1 MTGSSCSLTGERY
14 ISQFTLTPE
23 DELSSEATVVSEGS
37 VVVVLSAVVSV
48 VDSEVEEVAAEVLSE
63 MLSEILSEE
72 VLSERL
78 LASDILLW
86 HALAE
91 KSENKTE
98 LASKN
103 VRVFLNFFMV
113 RFVSSF
119 RSHQINTEVVL
130 HIIFS
135 NQCLILKKH
144 LAVGSG

>member
-23 DELSSEATVVSEGS
+23 DELSSEATVVSEDS

-48 VDSEVEEVAAEVLSE
+48 VDSEVEEVVA
-63 MLSEILSEE
+63 E

-78 LASDILLW
+78 LASDLLLW

-103 VRVFLNFFMV
+103 ERDFLNFFMDV
-113 RFVSSF
+113 LSPHFVV
-119 RSHQINTEVVL
+119 I
-130 HIIFS
+130 
-135 NQCLILKKH
+135 
-144 LAVGSG
+144 G